1 MKTGMSKITAL
12 LLAAG
17 ISMPL
22 YAADVKVALDAD
34 PESLDIYEQLSGGI
48 LQYAHMSFDP
58 LVRFTKDMKFEG
70 RLAESW
76 EQVDAKTVRFHL
88 RKDVKFHSGNA
99 FTADDVVW
107 TYNRIMKSEDYKGL
121 FEVYEG
127 MNKVDDFTV
136 DLVAKVP
143 YPLVLQNSTYL
154 FIMDSKFYTGKTEDG
169 KDKDEIVKAANTY
182 AANHVSGTGP
192 FKLVSREQ
200 GVKLTLERNKD
211 YWDKKSPGNV
221 DKLTVVPIKEDA
233 TRVAALLSGDVDM
246 IAPVAPNDQKRV
258 MSDSDLQMVTE
269 TSNRIVMFELNQNVV
284 PAFKDQRVREAV
296 NLAVNQKGIV
306 DKIMKGFATPAGQ
319 MSPEGYLGHVP
330 DLVPQYDLKKAKELM
345 KAAGQE
351 KGFEITMIATNNRYI
366 HDAKIAEA
374 VANMLSK
381 INNKVTLKTMPK
393 AQYWPEYDKCAAG
406 MQLIG
411 WQSDTQDSG
420 NYYEYLVQT
429 RNDKTGKGQYNCGG
443 YSNAEV
449 DKLIA
454 DSNGE
459 VDVAKRTAMLQQIEK
474 ILIKD
479 AAYLPL
485 EWQNLSWA
493 AKTKL
498 DIKPI
503 VNGLDF
509 PYYGDLK
516 VKE

>member
-1 MKTGMSKITAL
+1 MSSY
-12 LLAAG
+12 LAAF
-17 ISMPL
+17 S
-22 YAADVKVALDAD
+22 
-34 PESLDIYEQLSGGI
+34 
-48 LQYAHMSFDP
+48 HMSFDP

-88 RKDVKFHSGNA
+88 RKGVKFHSGNA

-107 TYNRIMKSEDYKGL
+107 TYNRILKSDDYKGL
-121 FEVYEG
+121 FDVYEG
-127 MNKVDDFTV
+127 MKKVDDYTV

-143 YPLVLQNSTYL
+143 YPLVLQNATYL
-154 FIMDSKFYTGKTEDG
+154 FIMDSKFYSGKTEDG
-169 KDKDEIVKAANTY
+169 KDKDEMVKAANTY

-200 GVKLTLERNKD
+200 GVKLELERNKD

-221 DKLTVVPIKEDA
+221 DHLTVVPIKEDA

-246 IAPVAPNDQKRV
+246 ISPVAPNDQKRV
-258 MSDSDLQMVTE
+258 LSDSNLQMATE
-269 TSNRIVMFELNQNVV
+269 TSNRIVMFELNQSKV

-306 DKIMKGFATPAGQ
+306 EKIMKGFATPAGQ
-319 MSPEGYLGHVP
+319 MSPEGYLGHTA
-330 DLVPQYDLKKAKELM
+330 DLEPAYDLKKAKELM

-366 HDAKIAEA
+366 NDAKIAEA

-381 INNKVTLKTMPK
+381 INIKVTLKTMPK
-393 AQYWPEYDKCAAG
+393 AQYWPEYDKCDAG

-420 NYYEYLVQT
+420 NYFEYLVQT
-429 RNDKTGKGQYNCGG
+429 KDAKTGKGQYNCGG

-454 DSNGE
+454 DSNAE
-459 VDVAKRTAMLQQIEK
+459 VDVPKRTAMLQQIEK
-474 ILIKD
+474 LLMKD